1 MAEKKSDL
9 ERVRAMLEQAHK
21 DGDLSAEDLVKQMQL
36 LDEKNTAE
44 IEAFIRYQKQHGRKQ
59 KNKKGGMTASVPPED
74 NGNDQKTKRILP
86 RSREDNDN
94 LYQQFLDD
102 YVTGNSKKETFME
115 EKKDSGHKVSGTI
128 NQINSL

>member
-59 KNKKGGMTASVPPED
+59 KNKKGGMTASVPPEK
-74 NGNDQKTKRILP
+74 NRKDQKAKEKRVLP
-86 RSREDNDN
+86 RSREDDDN
-94 LYQQFLDD
+94 LCKTVIQC
-102 YVTGNSKKETFME
+102 VPSVNGKNRK
-115 EKKDSGHKVSGTI
+115 
-128 NQINSL
+128 

>member
-59 KNKKGGMTASVPPED
+59 MYITVKMYPCSGGPDTVSPE
-74 NGNDQKTKRILP
+74 L
-86 RSREDNDN
+86 
-94 LYQQFLDD
+94 
-102 YVTGNSKKETFME
+102 
-115 EKKDSGHKVSGTI
+115 
-128 NQINSL
+128 